1 MDEPSP
7 WGAPASD
14 DLPTFAPRPPSPRR
28 STYSPSLAASS
39 SFSAPA
45 WQDDG
50 GGDGGWGGAVDDYV
64 PGAFGGGLGSG
75 GGGFDSDNRDDDDG
89 VALSHGNGA
98 AGGWHPGSPEL
109 PKLAISTSS
118 APIADAA
125 SPSAPSGFRPSPPLS
140 PAALDLPSFPAD
152 SLDNSTARD
161 DERASAADD
170 GGGWG
175 GAEPDLPPLGALRIA
190 APESPVADDSRD
202 DGWGPAQEGPDREDE
217 EPPLPSLGDLF
228 PSAAASRRQSV
239 ELAQKGEQ
247 GEDAWGSSQGWE
259 ERMRLEAEA
268 REKQRVA
275 EAKAAGIEP
284 EEERKPDAP
293 TTNGKD
299 ADDKLAD
306 GDKPAAKSGLAS
318 IFRFRKTAEDTATR
332 AVESAKETSANVA
345 RSAAALASSATRPS
359 SEQDGKRASGDAERP
374 AAKSWLSRVAA
385 GKEDPDKAAVD
396 DDPNSLGVEEVQQ
409 GDSGRATSP
418 EPQPASVFGRLFGRK
433 KTTTPDESQR
443 SASASARSS
452 GEQHERQ
459 AAPELCGQDLDA
471 LGDSGLVARLQAQA
485 HVKKSMYEYDENDE
499 DDQPP
504 PPSQPSSFFSSSR
517 GSSTSRV
524 PSAPPEDDFGGLL
537 GAFSVAPS
545 SSSVKAK
552 ASSTSFDPF
561 DPLSDSFGALP
572 APKPAVSSRP
582 VGPSSFSRPP
592 PPPAAPSSSRSAL
605 ASSSSRPHPAAQVA
619 SFGSPPRAVA
629 AAPPVRASSPQD
641 DFDAFFDS
649 VAVSTG
655 NKATSKPV
663 GNAARAQQ
671 PPSIVAPAPSS
682 RLAASQGPRARVISP
697 PPRLTVSPPVR
708 MATASPLSASSGR
721 TTPIMPL
728 APPPPPSQPLATTR
742 LVGIDAPP
750 PSASAPHVQQK
761 RTPSPA
767 AIAPPLAPAPALS
780 PAMAA
785 SAKARTPSPQPPQ
798 PQVQRASSGPL
809 SLDDLSFFES

>member
-7 WGAPASD
+7 WGASASD

-28 STYSPSLAASS
+28 STYSPPLAASS
-39 SFSAPA
+39 SFSAST
-45 WQDDG
+45 WQDD
-50 GGDGGWGGAVDDYV
+50 GDGGWGGAVDDYV
-64 PGAFGGGLGSG
+64 PGAFGGGHTSG
-75 GGGFDSDNRDDDDG
+75 AGGFTSSNRDDDDG
-89 VALSHGNGA
+89 VALPHSNGG
-98 AGGWHPGSPEL
+98 AGGWQPDSPEL
-109 PKLAISTSS
+109 PKFTTITSS
-118 APIADAA
+118 APAADVA
-125 SPSAPSGFRPSPPLS
+125 SPSSPAGFRSSPPLS
-140 PAALDLPSFPAD
+140 PTALDLPSFPRD
-152 SLDNSTARD
+152 SLDASTAR
-161 DERASAADD
+161 ADD
-170 GGGWG
+170 RGSEPDDSGGGWG
-175 GAEPDLPPLGALRIA
+175 GAEPDLPPVGALRIA
-190 APESPVADDSRD
+190 APDSPAADDSRD
-202 DGWGPAQEGPDREDE
+202 DGWGPAQEGPDPEDE

-228 PSAAASRRQSV
+228 PSAAVSRRQSV

-268 REKQRVA
+268 REKQRIA

-284 EEERKPDAP
+284 EEERKPD
-293 TTNGKD
+293 TTTTDGKP
-299 ADDKLAD
+299 ADDKPAD
-306 GDKPAAKSGLAS
+306 GDQPAAKSGLAS

-345 RSAAALASSATRPS
+345 RSAAALANAAARPS
-359 SEQDGKRASGDAERP
+359 SEQEGARASGDAERP
-374 AAKSWLSRVAA
+374 TARSWLSRVAA
-385 GKEDPDKAAVD
+385 GKEDPGKE
-396 DDPNSLGVEEVQQ
+396 DDPNSLGVDEVQQ
-409 GDSGRATSP
+409 GESGRTTSP
-418 EPQPASVFGRLFGRK
+418 EPQPASVFGRIFGRK
-433 KTTTPDESQR
+433 KAPASEEPQR
-443 SASASARSS
+443 STSTSARNS

-459 AAPELCGQDLDA
+459 AAPDLRVQDLDA

-485 HVKKSMYEYDENDE
+485 HVKKSMYEYDEDDE

-504 PPSQPSSFFSSSR
+504 PASQPSSFFGSSTR

-545 SSSVKAK
+545 TSSVKAK
-552 ASSTSFDPF
+552 ASSSAFDPF

-572 APKPAVSSRP
+572 VPKPAVSSRP
-582 VGPSSFSRPP
+582 VASPSFTRSPP
-592 PPPAAPSSSRSAL
+592 PPTAPSSSRSAL
-605 ASSSSRPHPAAQVA
+605 SPSLSSRPHPAAQVA

-629 AAPPVRASSPQD
+629 AAPQPRASSPQD

-655 NKATSKPV
+655 NKVAAPAGS
-663 GNAARAQQ
+663 AARVQQQ
-671 PPSIVAPAPSS
+671 PAIVAPAPAS

-708 MATASPLSASSGR
+708 MSTASPMSASSGR

-728 APPPPPSQPLATTR
+728 APPPPPSQPLALTR

-750 PSASAPHVQQK
+750 AATGASVAQQK

-767 AIAPPLAPAPALS
+767 AVAPPLAPAPALS
-780 PAMAA
+780 PALAA
-785 SAKARTPSPQPPQ
+785 SAKARTPSPQPQ